1 MSPESVFGILL
12 ALTFASF
19 FPGIEY
25 AMLAANKPQL
35 VILAKEGGL
44 AARVMTFFIRKT
56 QWFMITARTG
66 YVLSVFSFSLLA
78 CHLLLPFLSA
88 YFPEGMSQFP
98 LVIMPLVFFSSLTLL
113 FTAELASRSFFMINP
128 DRVVATFAIPFG
140 LLFVLLFPI
149 VYPVALLARL
159 ITAQILR
166 RPYTEEQPAF
176 ALTDLGTY
184 LRNRHGVGHD
194 TRDLE
199 LDKKIF
205 QNALEFKTVRVR
217 ECMIP
222 RTDIVAV
229 GIGEG
234 IDKLR
239 HAFIESGLSK
249 VLIYKDSPDDLIGYC
264 HSSALF
270 RKPATVQEI
279 ITPVITVPETTLAN
293 ELMIQFINERK
304 SLAIVMDEFGGTS
317 GIVSMEDI
325 IEEIFGEIE
334 DEHDEEDDLVEQQMD
349 AQTYLLSARLEIDY
363 LNETYPSWGLPTGD
377 YDTLGG
383 LILAHT
389 EEFPKPGQKVSV
401 PPFLFTVQGTR
412 DNRIGTVKMRI
423 ETPLEGEA

>member
-1 MSPESVFGILL
+1 MSALAVFGILL
-12 ALTFASF
+12 SLASASF

-25 AMLAANKPQL
+25 ALLAANKPQL
-35 VILAKEGGL
+35 VIRAKEGNL
-44 AARVMTFFIRKT
+44 TARIMAFFVRRNT
-56 QWFMITARTG
+56 WFMITARTG
-66 YVLSVFSFSLLA
+66 YTLSVFFFSLLA
-78 CHLLLPFLSA
+78 CYLLLPVLSA
-88 YFPEGMSQFP
+88 YFPQGWIQFP
-98 LVIMPLVFFSSLTLL
+98 LVLMPMVFLSSLTLL

-128 DRVVATFAIPFG
+128 DRVITTFALPFG
-140 LLFVLLFPI
+140 VLFILLFPI
-149 VYPVALLARL
+149 VYPVSLIARL
-159 ITAQILR
+159 ITVQILGK
-166 RPYTEEQPAF
+166 PDVEDQPAF

-222 RTDIVAV
+222 STDIIAV
-229 GIGEG
+229 GIDDG

-249 VLIYKDSPDDLIGYC
+249 ILVYKDSPDDLVGYC

-270 RKPATVQEI
+270 RKPASIQEI
-279 ITPVITVPETTLAN
+279 LTPVVTVPETTLAN
-293 ELMIQFINERK
+293 ELMIQFINERR
-304 SLAIVMDEFGGTS
+304 SLAVVMDEFGGIS

-334 DEHDEEDDLVEQQMD
+334 DEHDEQDNLVEQQMD
-349 AQTYLLSARLEIDY
+349 ADTWLLSARLEIDY
-363 LNETYPSWGLPTGD
+363 LNETYPWQLPAGD

-389 EEFPKPGQKVSV
+389 EEFPRPGQKVSI
-401 PPFLFTVQGTR
+401 PPFLFTVQGTK
-412 DNRIGTVKMRI
+412 DNRIGTVKMHI
-423 ETPLEGEA
+423 EPPAGAED

>member
-1 MSPESVFGILL
+1 MNAGAVFGILL
-12 ALTFASF
+12 ALAFASF

-25 AMLAANKPQL
+25 ALLAANKPHL
-35 VILAKEGGL
+35 VLRAKEGNL
-44 AARVMTFFIRKT
+44 PARIMAFFVRKT
-56 QWFMITARTG
+56 TWFMITARTG
-66 YVLSVFSFSLLA
+66 YTLSVFFFSLLA
-78 CHLLLPFLSA
+78 CHLLLPLLA
-88 YFPEGMSQFP
+88 AHFPQGLVQFP
-98 LVIMPLVFFSSLTLL
+98 LVLMPLVFLSSLTLL
-113 FTAELASRSFFMINP
+113 FSAELASRSFFMINP
-128 DRVVATFAIPFG
+128 DRVVITFALPFG
-140 LLFVLLFPI
+140 VLFILLFPI
-149 VYPVALLARL
+149 VYPVSLLARL
-159 ITAQILR
+159 ITVQILG
-166 RPYTEEQPAF
+166 RPAAEDQPAF

-184 LRNRHGVGHD
+184 LRTRHGVGHD

-229 GIGEG
+229 GIDDG

-239 HAFIESGLSK
+239 QVFISSGLSK
-249 VLIYKDSPDDLIGYC
+249 ILIYKDSPDDLVGYC

-270 RKPATVQEI
+270 RKPASIEEI

-304 SLAIVMDEFGGTS
+304 SLAIVMDEFGGIS

-349 AQTYLLSARLEIDY
+349 AQTWLLSGRLEIGY
-363 LNETYPSWGLPTGD
+363 LNETYSWGLPTGD

-389 EEFPKPGQKVSV
+389 EDFPKPGQKVSV
-401 PPFLFTVQGTR
+401 PPFLFTVQGTK
-412 DNRIGTVKMRI
+412 DNRIGTVKMHI
-423 ETPLEGEA
+423 ETLPDTEG

>member
-1 MSPESVFGILL
+1 MSAVTILGILL
-12 ALTFASF
+12 ALAFASF

-25 AMLAANKPQL
+25 ALLAANKPQL
-35 VILAKEGGL
+35 VLRAKERNL
-44 AARVMTFFIRKT
+44 PARIMAFFVRKT
-56 QWFMITARTG
+56 TWFMITARTG
-66 YVLSVFSFSLLA
+66 YTLSVFFFSLLT
-78 CHLLLPFLSA
+78 CHLLLPLLSA
-88 YFPEGMSQFP
+88 YFPQGWIQFP
-98 LVIMPLVFFSSLTLL
+98 LVLMPMVFFSALTLL

-128 DRVVATFAIPFG
+128 DRVVTTFALPFG
-140 LLFVLLFPI
+140 VLFILLFPI
-149 VYPVALLARL
+149 VYPVSLLARL
-159 ITAQILR
+159 ITVQILGK
-166 RPYTEEQPAF
+166 PDAEDQPAF

-222 RTDIVAV
+222 RTEIIAV
-229 GIGEG
+229 GIDEG

-239 HAFIESGLSK
+239 NAFIESGLSK
-249 VLIYKDSPDDLIGYC
+249 ILVYKDSPDDLVGYC

-270 RKPATVQEI
+270 RKPANIQEI
-279 ITPVITVPETTLAN
+279 LTPIVTVPETILAN
-293 ELMIQFINERK
+293 ELMIQFINERR

-334 DEHDEEDDLVEQQMD
+334 DEHDEEDDLVEQEMD
-349 AQTYLLSARLEIDY
+349 AQTWLLSARLEIDY
-363 LNETYPSWGLPTGD
+363 LNETHPWQLPTGD

-383 LILAHT
+383 LILAHA
-389 EEFPKPGQKVSV
+389 EDFPKPGQKVSV
-401 PPFLFTVQGTR
+401 PPFFFTVQGTK

-423 ETPLEGEA
+423 ETPSEA

>member
-1 MSPESVFGILL
+1 MSPEAVFGILL
-12 ALTFASF
+12 ALAFASF

-25 AMLAANKPQL
+25 ALLAANKPQL
-35 VILAKEGGL
+35 VIRAKEGNL
-44 AARVMTFFIRKT
+44 PSRIMTFFIRKT
-56 QWFMITARTG
+56 QLFMITARTG

-78 CHLLLPFLSA
+78 CHLLLPFLSS
-88 YFPEGMSQFP
+88 YFPQGWSQFP
-98 LVIMPLVFFSSLTLL
+98 LVLMPMVFLSSLTLL

-128 DRVVATFAIPFG
+128 GRVITTFAIPFG
-140 LLFVLLFPI
+140 VLFLLLLPL
-149 VYPVALLARL
+149 VYPIGLLARL
-159 ITAQILR
+159 IATQVLR
-166 RPYTEEQPAF
+166 QPHTEDHPAF

-184 LRNRHGVGHD
+184 LRTRHGVGHD

-222 RTDIVAV
+222 RTEIIAV
-229 GIGEG
+229 GIGDG

-249 VLIYKDSPDDLIGYC
+249 ILIYKDSPDDLVGYC

-270 RKPATVQEI
+270 KKPLSVQEI
-279 ITPVITVPETTLAN
+279 ITPIITVPETTLAN

-349 AQTYLLSARLEIDY
+349 AHTYLLSARLEIDY
-363 LNETYPSWGLPTGD
+363 LNENHHWQLPAGD

-389 EEFPKPGQKVSV
+389 EEFPKPGQKVSI
-401 PPFLFTVQGTR
+401 PPFLFTVQGTK
-412 DNRIGTVKMRI
+412 DNRMGTVKMRI
-423 ETPLEGEA
+423 ETPPEQEA

>member
-1 MSPESVFGILL
+1 MSAATVFGILL
-12 ALTFASF
+12 ALAFASF

-25 AMLAANKPQL
+25 ALLAANKPLL
-35 VILAKEGGL
+35 VTRAKEGSL
-44 AARVMTFFIRKT
+44 PARIMAFFVRKT
-56 QWFMITARTG
+56 TWFMITARTG
-66 YVLSVFSFSLLA
+66 YTLSVFVFSLLA
-78 CHLLLPFLSA
+78 CHLLMPILSV
-88 YFPEGMSQFP
+88 YFPQGWVQFP
-98 LVIMPLVFFSSLTLL
+98 LVLMPMVFLSSLTLL

-128 DRVVATFAIPFG
+128 DRVVTTFALPFG
-140 LLFVLLFPI
+140 VLFVLLFPI
-149 VYPVALLARL
+149 IYPVSLLARF
-159 ITAQILR
+159 ITVQILR
-166 RPYTEEQPAF
+166 QPDTEDQPAY

-222 RTDIVAV
+222 RTDIIAV
-229 GIGEG
+229 GIDEG

-239 HAFIESGLSK
+239 HVFVDSGLSK
-249 VLIYKDSPDDLIGYC
+249 VLIYKDSPDDLVGYC

-270 RKPATVQEI
+270 RKPASIEEI
-279 ITPVITVPETTLAN
+279 LSPIITVPETTLAN

-304 SLAIVMDEFGGTS
+304 SLAIVMDEFGGIS
-317 GIVSMEDI
+317 GIVSMEDV

-334 DEHDEEDDLVEQQMD
+334 DEHDEEGDLVEQSMD
-349 AQTYLLSARLEIDY
+349 AQTWLLSGRLEIDY
-363 LNETYPSWGLPTGD
+363 LNETYHWDLPAGD

-389 EEFPKPGQKVSV
+389 EDFPKPGQKVSV
-401 PPFLFTVQGTR
+401 PPFLFTVQGTK
-412 DNRIGTVKMRI
+412 DNRIGTVKMYI
-423 ETPLEGEA
+423 ETPPAAED